1 MNQVANTSQRRIKQV
16 LTAGIFGLP
25 CDLRRQ
31 TLFDNALYNKS
42 MKSKVYIETSVIS
55 YLTARPSRDILVAAN
70 QQVTQEW
77 WQDRREQFD
86 LFVSQLVEQEI
97 SSGDKDAVS
106 KRQQALTNCSFLDIT
121 PEAIQ
126 LAERL
131 IDQNAIP
138 KQATEDALHIAV
150 ATVSGMDYLLT
161 WNFKHIANAAMRAN
175 VELVCRL
182 NGYEPPVICS
192 PMELMEV

>member
-1 MNQVANTSQRRIKQV
+1 M
-16 LTAGIFGLP
+16 
-25 CDLRRQ
+25 
-31 TLFDNALYNKS
+31 
-42 MKSKVYIETSVIS
+42 KVYIETSVIS

-77 WQDRREQFD
+77 WQDRREKFE
-86 LFVSQLVEQEI
+86 LYVSQLVEQEI
-97 SSGDKDAVS
+97 SSGDTDAVVR
-106 KRQQALTNCSFLDIT
+106 RQEALEGCVFLDIT
-121 PEAIQ
+121 PEAVE
-126 LAERL
+126 LANKL
-131 IDQNAIP
+131 IEQQAIP
-138 KQATEDALHIAV
+138 KQAAEDALHIAV